1 MRHKCQTCLLSD
13 FSREILHRILFT
25 PKSQITKFGY
35 RANRNEAMQ
44 EKRIIYS
51 KKLFINYNW

>member
-13 FSREILHRILFT
+13 FSREILRRILFT

-35 RANRNEAMQ
+35 RTNRKEAMK
-44 EKRIIYS
+44 E
-51 KKLFINYNW
+51 KKLYI